1 MGRAGGAGWSEVPP
15 RSLDCTLGITGGHN
29 QVVGRDQEE
38 EAGLEEG
45 RGKQVP
51 QIKLWDTNNPVPA
64 RWVGRG

>member
-51 QIKLWDTNNPVPA
+51 GGEHLWAPTC
-64 RWVGRG
+64 RLSWWLSW